1 MKWKTYL
8 IRLTDLD
15 QGTNLSDVTL
25 LLFFRKD
32 RGFDGMNI
40 YINNIYYSK

>member
-25 LLFFRKD
+25 LLFLE
-32 RGFDGMNI
+32 GTGVLMG
-40 YINNIYYSK
+40 